1 MATKT
6 KARSR
11 TAARVPKEEPIAGSW
26 QNPPWNTEERLQRI
40 EALGQRIEGYIKYMI
55 KVGSVSG
62 TSAEAKDRAVA
73 AFYERLVIVERQLGS
88 IQEELFL
95 G

>member
-6 KARSR
+6 NRPTGAVSTLYICDTDERPWR
-11 TAARVPKEEPIAGSW
+11 
-26 QNPPWNTEERLQRI
+26 NPPGTMAERVQRI
-40 EALGQRIEGYIKYMI
+40 EALGQRINGHIQFI
-55 KVGSVSG
+55 CRAPGLHG

-73 AFYERLVIVERQLGS
+73 AFYERLALLERQLGQ
-88 IQEELFL
+88 IHDELKC